1 MCDYDVSFWPEVL
14 RGENLQKLY
23 KKKRSGLEVGGWWL
37 AREREYTKSED
48 KHSELSAA
56 LQWGESACGVEWGG
70 C

>member
-1 MCDYDVSFWPEVL
+1 MCDYDASFWPEVL

-23 KKKRSGLEVGGWWL
+23 KKGVVWRLEDGGWQ
-37 AREREYTKSED
+37 EREYTKSED